1 MAQKKVA
8 IIVGYGQS
16 NEQGTGVS
24 PQQGGVAIAPQTIAH
39 NVRHLPVFGPPAVG
53 SVNTTPSVS
62 TASMFQKM
70 AEFLAARTGWAI
82 RYRNNCVGGQSCTDS
97 WVGYNTTAGRL
108 CVPGEVPS
116 AGNTGYDPNGFL
128 LSASATSPGFLTSVT
143 AAVADGYEVWTFT
156 AGHQNDVNNS
166 VHTVAEIIAAS
177 AHIQNRA
184 KAIVDGAG
192 GKIKQYIGITPRY
205 IGSAGEA
212 NWNPGGIYQQ
222 IRDGV
227 IAAVP
232 GALLG
237 ADLSGNLDTKLCAND
252 NQQFIHLNQA
262 GICWGGELWVNSV
275 IASGALS

>member
-8 IIVGYGQS
+8 LIIGYGQS

-39 NVRHLPVFGPPAVG
+39 NVRHQAVFGPPVVG
-53 SVNTTPSVS
+53 SVNTSPSVS

-70 AEFLAARTGWAI
+70 AEFLAAKTGWAL
-82 RYRNNCVGGQSCTDS
+82 RYRNNCIGGQSCTDS

-108 CVPGEVPS
+108 CVPGEAPS

-128 LSASATSPGFLTSVT
+128 LSTSVPSPGFLTSVA

-166 VHTVAEIIAAS
+166 THTVAEIIAAS

-184 KAIVDGAG
+184 KALGAS
-192 GKIKQYIGITPRY
+192 KQFIGITPRY

-237 ADLSGNLDTKLCAND
+237 ADLSGNLDTKLCALD

-262 GICWGGELWVNSV
+262 GICWAGEQWLNA
-275 IASGALS
+275 IAASGALS